1 MGHLRYTTKGDVRG
15 CCGHRHMSLREA
27 YNCLRRDQ
35 KGCASQGGYSDR
47 KVLGASTRRHVSGY
61 IATRPLLESEEAKL
75 VAIAAGRHGT
85 HSANRAHGMR
95 VRRGQRRAIAKL
107 RAANAALPAKD
118 DLSDAALGDWDFGI

>member
-47 KVLGASTRRHVSGY
+47 KVLGASTRINRGGY
-61 IATRPLLESEEAKL
+61 IATRPLSEREEAK
-75 VAIAAGRHGT
+75 VADIDIDRRGT
-85 HSANRAHGMR
+85 RNANR
-95 VRRGQRRAIAKL
+95 
-107 RAANAALPAKD
+107 
-118 DLSDAALGDWDFGI
+118 